1 MAPTEDR
8 VIARK
13 PGEVRISLADVD
25 QSALLGGRDA
35 NLRLLED
42 RFDGVITV
50 RGDALTLRGAGD
62 QLDLLERVVLRLVA
76 MVEHGQTLDEVSI
89 GYVFD
94 RCAQDGAQDG
104 ERDGG
109 IGVGDEPLFFATDS
123 RRAIRAKTAGQQGY
137 IDAIR
142 DHDVVFA
149 IGPAGTGKTYLA
161 VVLAMDFLKR
171 QLVDRVVLVRP
182 AVEAGEQLGFLP
194 GDLQEKIDP
203 YLRPL
208 YDALSDTIGP
218 TRIQRYM
225 NSGIIEAAPLAYMR
239 GRTLNN
245 AFVILDEAQNTTI
258 GQMKMFLTRLGY
270 QSKAV
275 VTGDITQIDLKGEKQ
290 SGLVRV
296 RRILAETEGVAFV
309 ELGRQDVV
317 RHPLVRRIVEAFRLA
332 EDRDER
338 KE

>member
-1 MAPTEDR
+1 MMSTQADR
-8 VIARK
+8 VMSRN
-13 PGEVRISLADVD
+13 PGEIRISLADLD
-25 QSALLGGRDA
+25 QFALLGGRDA
-35 NLRLLED
+35 HLRLLED
-42 RFDGVITV
+42 FFSGTISV
-50 RGDALTLRGAGD
+50 RGDSLLLRGSD
-62 QLDLLERVVLRLVA
+62 DELDLMARVVLRLIG
-76 MVEHGQTLDEVSI
+76 MVDHGQTLDEVSI
-89 GYVFD
+89 GYVCN
-94 RCAQDGAQDG
+94 RCAGDDSLEG
-104 ERDGG
+104 EVDA
-109 IGVGDEPLFFATDS
+109 DSEPLFFATDT
-123 RRAIRAKTAGQQGY
+123 RRAIRSKTAGQSAY
-137 IDAIR
+137 IEAIR
-142 DHDVVFA
+142 NHDVVFS
-149 IGPAGTGKTYLA
+149 IGPGGTGKTYLA
-161 VVLAMDFLKR
+161 VVLAMDYLKR

-218 TRIQRYM
+218 SRIQKYM
-225 NSGIIEAAPLAYMR
+225 GSGIIEAAPLAYMR
-239 GRTLNN
+239 GRTLNK
-245 AFVILDEAQNTTI
+245 AFVILDEAQNTTL

-275 VTGDITQIDLKGEKQ
+275 VTGDITQIDLRGEKQ

-296 RRILAETEGVAFV
+296 RKILEGTEGVSFV

-332 EDRDER
+332 EEAENG